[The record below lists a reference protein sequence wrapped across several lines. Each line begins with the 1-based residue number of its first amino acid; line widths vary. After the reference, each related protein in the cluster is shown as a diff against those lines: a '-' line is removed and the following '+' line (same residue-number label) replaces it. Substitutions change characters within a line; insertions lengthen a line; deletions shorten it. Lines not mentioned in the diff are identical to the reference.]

1 LVSNESVYYK
11 LAGGKSVYLG
21 MREKPNR
28 ENVERMY
35 KHFLQNKER
44 LTREERI
51 LKMLLAAAAKSKP
64 D

>member
-1 LVSNESVYYK
+1 
-11 LAGGKSVYLG
+11 

-51 LKMLLAAAAKSKP
+51 FKMLLAAAAKSKP